1 MRPPAASTAP
11 QFVRLSFSLLF
22 PALLLFAGCGVPADP
37 VPLRVP
43 VPLAVTDLAA
53 RQAADGAV
61 LTFTPPRKTMDG
73 ERLDKY
79 PDIEIFRGY
88 LPAGAKTR
96 PTAAALQL
104 VYTIP
109 GAAVDTYLAQNR
121 VEIPDPLK
129 PQDLAAHSGQ
139 RLYYAVRTRLSP
151 KQSSADSNVVSL
163 VLNPAPERIGD
174 LRATVIEAGVQIA
187 WTKPERTTAGA
198 PLTSLTGYRIYRAE
212 VEPGATNPAKA
223 RRKSAASLLG
233 VSPSATYLDAQ
244 VEWGH
249 SYVYSVRSVAQ
260 YADDSVESPDSAPV
274 QVTPLDT
281 FPPAP
286 PRDLVAVA
294 RAANGAGPATIE
306 LSWAI
311 STEADLAGYTVYRT
325 EAGQA
330 RPQRLNQELLL
341 TPTFRDI
348 SVAVGA
354 QYTYTVTAVDRAG
367 NESPPGAAVSAVI
380 PKNGS

>member
-1 MRPPAASTAP
+1 MRPHAASTAP
-11 QFVRLSFSLLF
+11 QPVRLAFSFLF
-22 PALLLFAGCGVPADP
+22 SALLVFAGCGVPADP
-37 VPLRVP
+37 VPIRVP

-61 LTFTPPRKTMDG
+61 LTFTPPRKTVDG

-79 PDIEIFRGY
+79 PDLEIFRGY
-88 LPAGAKTR
+88 LPAGTKKR
-96 PTAAALQL
+96 PSAAALQL

-109 GAAVDTYLAQNR
+109 GAAVDTYLAQDR

-163 VLNPAPERIGD
+163 VLYPAPERIRD

-187 WTKPERTTAGA
+187 WTKPERTTAGV

-212 VEPGATNPAKA
+212 VEPGATDPAKA

-233 VSPSATYLDAQ
+233 ISPSVTYLDLQ
-244 VEWGH
+244 IEWGH
-249 SYVYSVRSVAQ
+249 SYIYSVRSVAQ
-260 YADDSVESPDSAPV
+260 YDADSVESPDSAPV
-274 QVTPLDT
+274 LVTPVDT

-294 RAANGAGPATIE
+294 QAATGTGPATIE

-311 STEADLAGYTVYRT
+311 STEADLAGYNVYRT
-325 EAGQA
+325 EVGLAG
-330 RPQRLNQELLL
+330 PQRLNQELLL

-354 QYTYTVTAVDRAG
+354 LYTYTVTAVDRAG
-367 NESPPGAAVSAVI
+367 NESPPGAAVSTVI